1 MQTLDI
7 ISVNLW
13 QILISLAN
21 LLIIFL
27 VVKKFLFK
35 PVKNMMAKR
44 QAEIDAQYADA
55 AAAQKTADDNKAE
68 WEQKLSTAKE
78 QAEGII
84 QSATTNADRRADTMI
99 AEAKEKAS
107 QIVKK
112 AEEDA
117 VLTKKKAEAEIKGE
131 IADISV
137 ALAQKMLERE
147 INADDHRDLID
158 SVIAKIGEDDDS
170 NK

>member
-27 VVKKFLFK
+27 VVKRFLFK
-35 PVKNMMAKR
+35 PVKNMIAKR
-44 QAEIDAQYADA
+44 QAEIDAQYSAADK
-55 AAAQKTADDNKAE
+55 AQKTADENKAE
-68 WEQKLSTAKE
+68 WEEKLSTAKE
-78 QAEGII
+78 QADDII
-84 QSATTNADRRADTMI
+84 KSATANADRRADTMI
-99 AEAKEKAS
+99 AEAKEKAEH
-107 QIVKK
+107 IVKK

-117 VLTKKKAEAEIKGE
+117 ILTKKKAEAEIRTE

-158 SVIAKIGEDDDS
+158 SVIDRLGNDDDS
-170 NK
+170 SK

>member
-27 VVKKFLFK
+27 VVKKLLFK
-35 PVKNMMAKR
+35 PVKNMIAKR
-44 QAEIDAQYADA
+44 QAEIDAQYAEADK
-55 AAAQKTADDNKAE
+55 AQKTADENKAV
-68 WEQKLSTAKE
+68 WEEKLSTSKE
-78 QAEGII
+78 QAEDII
-84 QSATTNADRRADTMI
+84 KTATANADKRADTMI
-99 AEAKEKAS
+99 AEAKEKAL

-117 VLTKKKAEAEIKGE
+117 LLTKKKAEAEIKSE

-137 ALAQKMLERE
+137 SLAEKMLERE

-170 NK
+170 SK